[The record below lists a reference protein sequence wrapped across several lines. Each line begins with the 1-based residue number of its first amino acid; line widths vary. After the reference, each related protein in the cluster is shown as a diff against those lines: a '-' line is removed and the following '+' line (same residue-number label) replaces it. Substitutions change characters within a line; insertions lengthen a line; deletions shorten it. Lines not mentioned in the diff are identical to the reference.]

1 MVVPSLHPQMGHGQ
15 AAKLMVWAVKREKV
29 KREIEASS
37 IVVVVS
43 FIQNSCHLIMV
54 LKLIERFGQGS
65 IKLSLVNVGS
75 VGISPMVTG
84 SHTGW
89 WSKLVGDHRLVI
101 THLEG

>member
-1 MVVPSLHPQMGHGQ
+1 MGHGQ
-15 AAKLMVWAVKREKV
+15 AAKLMVWAVKRKEV

-43 FIQNSCHLIMV
+43 FIQNSCHLIRV
-54 LKLIERFGQGS
+54 LRLVEHIGQGPVR
-65 IKLSLVNVGS
+65 LSLVNVGA
-75 VGISPMVTG
+75 VDILPMVTG

-89 WSKLVGDHRLVI
+89 WSKLVGDRRLVI